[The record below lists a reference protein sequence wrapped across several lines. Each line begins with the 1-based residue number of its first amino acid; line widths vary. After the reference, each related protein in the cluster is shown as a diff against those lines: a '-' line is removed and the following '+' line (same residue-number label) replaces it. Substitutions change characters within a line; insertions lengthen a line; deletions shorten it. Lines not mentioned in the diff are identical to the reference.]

1 MKRFSALLLTLLLM
15 LSLLPGAA
23 ETAQPTLLPDPVSLA
38 PGLTQCEEAV
48 DYGAFWMHFYEG
60 NEAAVSAAVDAYTAY
75 LVDELGMEEVLP
87 VTGDSLPESGD
98 YAAAYRMPGDE
109 LSGSTFAMRGDF
121 YQVDACHVMLM
132 ITLNG
137 DYSLLNICH
146 SPSLPCPDEWVPTEQ
161 SEEQSEDT
169 SNGPLLPDPLDFS
182 YSLYPTD
189 ATTDY
194 DYCIS
199 HTYEGSDVSVQEA
212 VEKYTAYLEE
222 ELGMKQVLYY
232 VADPFEGNDWYYAA
246 WLAPE
251 GIGENT
257 FAMGGN
263 DVFQVQACHVFLRYQ
278 MESGYDRNEL
288 NITHS
293 SAFPCPLETI
303 VPVEE
308 TAQIQWYQM
317 GTSGESFY
325 YGQTDEHD
333 DPAGFIVYESNQG
346 STNYGINMG
355 GYQNGLWDGVCIAI
369 NRERGRVDSIN
380 LITYETGNPRY
391 STRYF
396 SDGTI
401 TYATYEGG
409 MPKMRYDR
417 AGDQYTTQ
425 NFYKFSMT
433 WGGENEVSRSD
444 IQPEWGMGYA
454 SFALEC
460 EEQQLEGG
468 LHVGTYLLT
477 GITDEGETEEILHLE
492 ATPDGS
498 VEYTLRGE
506 SWRYDYAAS
515 TYTQLN
521 APAQ

>member
-1 MKRFSALLLTLLLM
+1 MKRFSALLLTLLL
-15 LSLLPGAA
+15 LSLLSAAA

-38 PGLTQCEEAV
+38 PGLTQREEAV

-60 NEAAVSAAVDAYTAY
+60 NEAVVSAAVDAYTAY

-146 SPSLPCPDEWVPTEQ
+146 SPSLPCP
-161 SEEQSEDT
+161 
-169 SNGPLLPDPLDFS
+169 
-182 YSLYPTD
+182 
-189 ATTDY
+189 
-194 DYCIS
+194 
-199 HTYEGSDVSVQEA
+199 
-212 VEKYTAYLEE
+212 
-222 ELGMKQVLYY
+222 
-232 VADPFEGNDWYYAA
+232 
-246 WLAPE
+246 
-251 GIGENT
+251 
-257 FAMGGN
+257 
-263 DVFQVQACHVFLRYQ
+263 
-278 MESGYDRNEL
+278 
-288 NITHS
+288 
-293 SAFPCPLETI
+293 LETI

-308 TAQIQWYQM
+308 TAEIQWYKM

-409 MPKMRYDR
+409 MPKVRYDR

-433 WGGENEVSRSD
+433 WGGENEVSRSE

-454 SFALEC
+454 SFALDC
-460 EEQQLEGG
+460 EEQKLENG

-477 GITDEGETEEILHLE
+477 GVTDEGKTEEILHLE

-506 SWRYDYAAS
+506 SWRYDYAAN

>member
-1 MKRFSALLLTLLLM
+1 MKRFSALLLALLLM
-15 LSLLPGAA
+15 LSLLSAAA
-23 ETAQPTLLPDPVSLA
+23 ETPLLPDPVSLA
-38 PGLTQCEEAV
+38 PGLTQREEAV

-146 SPSLPCPDEWVPTEQ
+146 SPTLPCPDEWVPTEQ

-232 VADPFEGNDWYYAA
+232 VADPFAENDWYYAA

-251 GIGENT
+251 GYGEST
-257 FAMGGN
+257 FAMGGTG
-263 DVFQVQACHVFLRYQ
+263 DFQVKACHVFLRYQ
-278 MESGYDRNEL
+278 MEPGYDRNEL

-308 TAQIQWYQM
+308 TAEIQWYQM
-317 GTSGESFY
+317 GTSGKSFY
-325 YGQTDEHD
+325 YGQYDETTG
-333 DPAGFIVYESNQG
+333 PAGFIVYESKED
-346 STNYGINMG
+346 STFYGFNEG
-355 GYQNGLWDGVCIAI
+355 GYYDDLWDGTVITI
-369 NRERGRVDSIN
+369 NRISGRVDSIN
-380 LITYETGNPRY
+380 LITAETGNVQY
-391 STRYF
+391 SVRYF
-396 SDGTI
+396 NDGTI
-401 TYATYEGG
+401 TYATYENNK
-409 MPKMRYDR
+409 PKMRYDR
-417 AGDQYTTQ
+417 EGDRYTSYPYNPLAGRW
-425 NFYKFSMT
+425 YKDAT
-433 WGGENEVSRSD
+433 EVNKEE

-460 EEQQLEGG
+460 EEQQTEGG

-477 GITDEGETEEILHLE
+477 GVTDEGETEEILHLE

-506 SWRYDYAAS
+506 SWRYDHAAS